1 MKRSILC
8 LFVIAVMAI
17 SGTAQMS
24 KTNGQARN
32 ESVNIT
38 SGSMTYPAYVAAP
51 TAEGRWPGVVL
62 IHSFNG
68 LEPGYR
74 VMADRFA
81 SNGFVVI
88 APEWQTFNRSPR
100 DEAVG
105 QLVQDSAAFLK
116 SRKDV
121 DSSKLGLTGFCAGGR
136 YTMLFLP
143 QMDFQSGVAFYGFP
157 YSGGYNNQ
165 SKPADFI
172 AQLKVPMLMID
183 GTHDQASPISGI
195 YRYATE
201 LNASGKYFELK
212 VYQGQPHGFMVES
225 GQLSQSFPAKDA
237 FWQMVSFFNRT
248 LKSD

>member
-1 MKRSILC
+1 MERHILC
-8 LFVIAVMAI
+8 LFVIAVVAI

-24 KTNGQARN
+24 KTDGQARN

-38 SGSMTYPAYVAAP
+38 SGNMTYPVYVAAP
-51 TAEGRWPGVVL
+51 VAQGRWPGVVL

-74 VMADRFA
+74 VMVDRFA
-81 SNGFVVI
+81 ASGFVVI
-88 APEWQTFNRSPR
+88 APEWQTFNRAPK
-100 DEAVG
+100 DEVVG

-116 SRKDV
+116 GRKDV

-157 YSGGYNNQ
+157 YSGGFHNQ
-165 SKPADFI
+165 SKPADFL
-172 AQLKVPMLMID
+172 AQLNVPMLMIH
-183 GTHDQASPISGI
+183 GTNDQASPISGI

-201 LNASGKYFELK
+201 LNASSKYFELK
-212 VYQGQPHGFMVES
+212 VYQGQPHNFMVEN